1 MVVQTTS
8 TNIDVEHAATAAAS
22 CEVVLAEEHITILLP
37 PADPDSNVMDVDND
51 RNEKMDDLSIDGHFD
66 GWCWEFGEL
75 TA

>member
-37 PADPDSNVMDVDND
+37 PADPDSND

-66 GWCWEFGEL
+66 G
-75 TA
+75 